1 MAKAKWSSKEVRK
14 STVKT
19 VKQAEQKPFVFLKDI
34 DILVGIDPGTSTGF
48 AVKEKGV
55 LVSVETLTIVE
66 AILRVH
72 ALEAR
77 ALALGLRMLVR
88 LEDAHLRDNF
98 GGSGPEKWQ
107 GAGSIKRDCTIWK
120 TELQRRGIEFQV
132 IHPKNVRETTA
143 KQFEQLCGWKK
154 RSSEH
159 AREAA
164 WMII

>member
-1 MAKAKWSSKEVRK
+1 M
-14 STVKT
+14 
-19 VKQAEQKPFVFLKDI
+19 KDV

-72 ALEAR
+72 ALEAK
-77 ALALGLRMLVR
+77 ALALGLRLLVR
-88 LEDAHLRDNF
+88 LEDAHLRENF
-98 GGSGPEKWQ
+98 AGTGPEKWQ

-120 TELQRRGIEFQV
+120 TELKRRDIDFQV
-132 IHPKNVRETTA
+132 VHPKNVRETTA
-143 KQFEQLCGWKK
+143 KQFEQLCGWVK
-154 RSSEH
+154 RTSIH